1 MVTFAGPDRP
11 GIVASVFKAFADEGL
26 AASSVAQVRDDR
38 TNHMTLTMRV
48 EPQSGGGTI
57 DGALR
62 LLSAD
67 PRLEDVEIS
76 VSEPGSQSRQRPA
89 AQASVTV
96 VGAPFSA
103 NGIPTIAARLAS
115 SGANIDGI
123 RSLGSAGEAYR
134 LATSG
139 VGSPELRELLADLRD
154 GSNDI
159 AVQPGGPI
167 RRHLILLDVDNTLIR
182 GDALQMVAHL
192 AGRGPEFDAVPE
204 RGYKETIR
212 DKLAVVAGVPA
223 SYFQDV
229 YPNIELT
236 PGARQL
242 VATAQE
248 LGHEV
253 AIASGGFTDIVYR
266 LAGELNIDRVVA
278 NVVETTAD
286 GRLTGDVVGRLIDGK
301 AKADAL
307 ELFAAGA
314 GIPMSRTM
322 AVGDGVN
329 DVEMLGKAALGAA
342 FMAEP
347 EVRDAAST
355 TITDRNLAQALYYL
369 DVRRSDFVVAGPDR
383 LAQDDHVAKPPA
395 RGASRRAP
403 SQGLGNGH

>member
-1 MVTFAGPDRP
+1 MVTFAGPDGP
-11 GIVASVFKAFADEGL
+11 GIVVSIFKAFADEGL

-38 TNHMTLTMRV
+38 TNRVTLTVRV
-48 EPQSGGGTI
+48 EPRSGVGTI

-62 LLSAD
+62 RLSAD
-67 PRLEDVEIS
+67 TRVEDMAIS
-76 VSEPGSQSRQRPA
+76 VSEPGSLPRQRPA

-96 VGAPFSA
+96 VGSPFTG
-103 NGIPTIAARLAS
+103 NGIPTIAERLAS

-123 RSLGSAGEAYR
+123 RSLGGAEEAYR

-139 VGSPELRELLADLRD
+139 LASPEVRELLADLRD

-167 RRHLILLDVDNTLIR
+167 HRHFILLDVDNTLIR
-182 GDALQMVAHL
+182 GDALKMVAHL
-192 AGRGPEFDAVPE
+192 AGRGDEFDAVPE
-204 RGYKETIR
+204 RDYRSTIR
-212 DKLAVVAGVPA
+212 DKLAVVRGVPR
-223 SYFQDV
+223 SLFQEV

-236 PGARQL
+236 PGAGEL

-266 LAGELNIDRVVA
+266 LADELNVDRVVA
-278 NVVETTAD
+278 NLVESDAD
-286 GRLTGDVVGRLIDGK
+286 GRLTGDVVGRLIDNK
-301 AKADAL
+301 AKVDAL
-307 ELFAAGA
+307 EIFADGA

-322 AVGDGVN
+322 AIGDGVN
-329 DVEMLGKAALGAA
+329 DVDMLRKAALGAA

-355 TITDRNLAQALYYL
+355 TISVRDLSRALYYL
-369 DVRRSDFVVAGPDR
+369 GVPQRDFVVPAPTT
-383 LAQDDHVAKPPA
+383 LAQGDHVAAPGTRGSSGQTSA
-395 RGASRRAP
+395 RRE
-403 SQGLGNGH
+403 GHSL